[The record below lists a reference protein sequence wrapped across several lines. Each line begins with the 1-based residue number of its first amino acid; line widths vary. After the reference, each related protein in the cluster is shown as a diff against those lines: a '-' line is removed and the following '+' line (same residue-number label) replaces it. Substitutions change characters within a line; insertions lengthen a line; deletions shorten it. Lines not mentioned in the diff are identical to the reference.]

1 MDENYGEH
9 HILGNGYRLDLVS
22 VPRAIVLR
30 REDDSEVA
38 RFSIWDATSEA
49 IEQAVEDNYRTQQK
63 QPAGH

>member
-9 HILGNGYRLDLVS
+9 HLLGNGYRLDLVS

-38 RFSIWDATSEA
+38 RFSIWDATSSA
-49 IEQAVEDNYRTQQK
+49 IEQAAEKDYRSTRE
-63 QPAGH
+63 AIAR